1 MEISELAANGWFSRA
16 LAVAARLG
24 IADVM
29 AGESMSHTDIAKH
42 TGSDP
47 SALLLLMQ
55 ALTALGVVER
65 TENGDFRVS
74 EKFAP
79 LRTDHPRSMRHFCM
93 LAGGIYDDAWGALLH
108 TVQTGKSGFRK
119 VFGTSLY
126 EYLEDHPETARVFDN
141 AMVELARPVA
151 AALVR
156 QYDFAEVRKV
166 VDIGGG
172 SGAMLC
178 GILAEY
184 SQVTGVCADRQ
195 SVCERAAADLCA
207 VADQELVRRI
217 SFQPTDFFAEVPE
230 GGDRYLLKSV
240 LHHSSYD
247 SGLRILTTVGRA
259 MSRTAQDRHTDA
271 LQPRLLVL
279 EPLIEQ
285 DRDAWRELSQILIC
299 EEGTRGLNEENM
311 RTLLEAAGFEVLS
324 VSQLDTGYAVFE
336 CAVRSA

>member
-1 MEISELAANGWFSRA
+1 MEIAQLAMSGCFPRA

-29 AGESMSHTDIAKH
+29 AGQSMSHTDIAKH

-47 SALLLLMQ
+47 EVLLRLMEV
-55 ALTALGVVER
+55 LTVPGVVER
-65 TENGDFRVS
+65 TENGEFRIS

-79 LRTDHPRSMRHFCM
+79 LRTDHPQSMRHFCM
-93 LAGGIYDDAWGALLH
+93 LAGETYDDAWGALLH
-108 TVQTGKSGFRK
+108 TVQTGKSGFRE

-126 EYLEDHPETARVFDN
+126 EYLEDNPKTARVFDN

-151 AALVR
+151 AALAR

-172 SGAMLC
+172 SGAMLW
-178 GILAEY
+178 GILAEHP
-184 SQVTGVCADRQ
+184 QVTGVCADRQ
-195 SVCERAAADLCA
+195 SVCERAAADLCD
-207 VADQELVRRI
+207 VADQELARRI

-230 GGDRYLLKSV
+230 GGDRYLLKDV
-240 LHHSSYD
+240 LHHWSYD

-259 MSRTAQDRHTDA
+259 MSRTAQGRHADA

-285 DRDAWRELSQILIC
+285 DRDAWRELSQMLIC
-299 EEGTRGLNEENM
+299 EEGTRGLNEDYM
-311 RTLLEAAGFEVLS
+311 RKLLEAAGFEVLS
-324 VSQLDTGYAVFE
+324 VSRLAIGDAVFE